1 MSYDRIGNYRIREN
15 GRKINIFDKVNE
27 IKQHLKDII
36 PEIEGD
42 KLIVI
47 LSHCR
52 AYYEGKL
59 HYGRRNVPE
68 NLQRKK
74 ELTANERIVY
84 EYLLKS
90 KLNPSTTYRW
100 LIATRLPQDIREK
113 LAKGQIGQKKA
124 MEISANRRN
133 VKMSNMGL
141 LMMEDI
147 RNAIERIDW
156 NE

>member
-36 PEIEGD
+36 PEIESD

-68 NLQRKK
+68 NLQRTR

-84 EYLLKS
+84 EYLLKN

-100 LIATRLPQDIREK
+100 FIATRLPQDVREK
-113 LAKGQIGQKKA
+113 LAKGEIGQKQA
-124 MEISANRRN
+124 MLISANRRN
-133 VKMSNMGL
+133 AKMSQIGL
-141 LMMEDI
+141 LMMEEI
-147 RNAIERIDW
+147 REIIQKLEW
-156 NE
+156 EG

>member
-36 PEIEGD
+36 PEIESD

-74 ELTANERIVY
+74 ELTVNERIVY
-84 EYLLKS
+84 EYLLKN

-100 LIATRLPQDIREK
+100 FIATRLPQDVREK
-113 LAKGQIGQKKA
+113 LAKGEIGQKQA
-124 MEISANRRN
+124 MLISANRRN
-133 VKMSNMGL
+133 AKMSQIGL
-141 LMMEDI
+141 LMMEEI
-147 RNAIERIDW
+147 REIIQKLEW
-156 NE
+156 EG